1 MIGAAS
7 ISFKFADSPV
17 GQLILGGTD
26 RGCCLIEFVDRGGL
40 PTIKS
45 EIRKRYKRD
54 LEEGHSPLLDT
65 VEKELT
71 SYFSGSLRRFSF
83 PMHLEGTEFER
94 AVWKQLLAIPYGE
107 TRTYGE
113 IAALVRN
120 PLAYQAVGRANG
132 QNPLAIAVP
141 CHRVLQKGGGMC
153 GYGGGIWRKEYLLS
167 LENGTKHRGQ

>member
-1 MIGAAS
+1 MGAAS

-26 RGCCLIEFVDRGGL
+26 RGCCLIEFVDRGGI
-40 PTIKS
+40 PKIKS
-45 EIRKRYKRD
+45 EIRKRYKLD

-65 VEKELT
+65 VENELT
-71 SYFSGSLRRFSF
+71 DYFSGNLRRFSF

-113 IAALVRN
+113 IAALVRS

-153 GYGGGIWRKEYLLS
+153 GYGGGIWRKEYLLE
-167 LENGTKHRGQ
+167 LENGAKQ